1 MQKAN
6 IIPIDWYG
14 CPKKCL
20 KKTESQIFEINLF
33 VFKTEVFL
41 VFTFL
46 KGFLSGLG
54 QFFAIESP
62 SKMMKSSFY
71 LT

>member
-1 MQKAN
+1 MGAQKN
-6 IIPIDWYG
+6 VS
-14 CPKKCL
+14 KKQ
-20 KKTESQIFEINLF
+20 SQIFEINLF

-62 SKMMKSSFY
+62 SKMMKNSFY